1 MIKINNQ
8 FISRA
13 LDTTIAPGFSRVG
26 FAVRSRLQ
34 HWSDVSRTDLSGKVI
49 VITGPT
55 SGLGEATAHILAS
68 TGAQLVLVGRNAEK
82 CARTAD
88 AMRSAS
94 PGCDPVVVIAEM
106 GDLDSVADAS
116 RKIREQFPRIDVLI
130 HNAGALL
137 NERTESRQGIEQT
150 IASHVVGPHLMTSL
164 LRDSLRAANGR
175 VVTVSSG
182 GMYGAT
188 LPNLHTG
195 ESLEMSESSYNGTRQ
210 YAIAKRAQV
219 TLNEMWAEKEPNVTF
234 VAMHP
239 GWADTPGVQESI
251 PLFRMLTRPILRTA
265 REGADTI
272 AWLASV
278 YPLPRSSGTFW
289 SDREVRPIHK
299 TPISRRSDTASARDA
314 LWTWCDE
321 KIQPYLA

>member
-1 MIKINNQ
+1 MVNLKNQ
-8 FISRA
+8 FISLA
-13 LDTTIAPGFSRVG
+13 LDTAIAPGFSRVG
-26 FAVRSRLQ
+26 YAVRSRLQ
-34 HWSDVSRTDLSGKVI
+34 HWSDVAQTDMSGRVI

-55 SGLGEATAHILAS
+55 SGLGEATAHILAA
-68 TGAQLVLVGRNAEK
+68 TGAQIVLVGRNTDK
-82 CARTAD
+82 CLRTAN
-88 AMRSAS
+88 ALRSQF
-94 PGCDPVVVIAEM
+94 PHCDPVIEIADM
-106 GDLDSVADAS
+106 GDLNSVTTAS
-116 RKIREQFPRIDVLI
+116 RRIREQFPRIDVLI

-137 NERTESRQGIEQT
+137 QERSLSPQGIEQT
-150 IASHVVGPHLMTSL
+150 IASHVLGPHLMTTL

-188 LPNLHTG
+188 LPNVASG
-195 ESLEMSESSYNGTRQ
+195 ESLEMEQARYNGTRQ

-219 TLNEMWAEKEPNVTF
+219 TLNEIWADKESNVVF

-251 PLFRMLTRPILRTA
+251 PLFRTLTRPILRTA

-299 TPISRRSDTASARDA
+299 TPMSRRSDTAIARAA
-314 LWTWCDE
+314 LWEWCNE